1 MEKIIPEINKKV
13 KNDVVRIYVMQNDVD
28 RIIMILEDS
37 EFPEDSKYLIN
48 QLRKHASEFMGGKVS
63 AQHRRDI
70 ATGTYLGPI

>member
-28 RIIMILEDS
+28 RIIMILQDS

-48 QLRKHASEFMGGKVS
+48 QLRKHSEYIL
-63 AQHRRDI
+63 AQERRERRDI
-70 ATGTYLGPI
+70 KRGTYLGPI